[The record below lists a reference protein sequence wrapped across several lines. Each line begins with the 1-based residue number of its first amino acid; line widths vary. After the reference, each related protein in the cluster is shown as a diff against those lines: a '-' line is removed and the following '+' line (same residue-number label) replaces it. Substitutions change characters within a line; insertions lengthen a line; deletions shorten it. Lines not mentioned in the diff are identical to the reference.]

1 MRISKQ
7 TLITSLIVL
16 MFALTV
22 VLRVASLPTQNIDT
36 KGYLKW
42 YSLIEQRGFAAMADD
57 FAVYTPPYLYLLWLA
72 TLVKGTIPPMLAIKL
87 IPTVFDALSAFAV
100 YKLVRLKYPQG
111 QMPWLAAVGFLLLP
125 TVIANSAAWGQI
137 DSLYTSFL
145 LLCVYFLL
153 TERPAPAMLMLGVSV
168 AIKAQAVFLLPFL
181 AVMFFK
187 KRIPWPTLLIPPLV
201 YVVSI
206 LPAVWAGRPFMDALT
221 IYISQA
227 GEFPQIA
234 MHAANLYSLIVG
246 HPEWVKP
253 AYYGG
258 LALTVIVVGA
268 WIFYYARRRFTL
280 SPRLV
285 LFTALMS
292 VVLVPFL
299 LPKMHDRYFYP
310 ADNLSYVLAFFWP
323 GAWYIALGYQIISG
337 LVYFI
342 FLHSVGQ
349 VENRTLL
356 TLSVL
361 LNTLMVAHLVI
372 RQWLETR
379 KEVSGD

>member
-7 TLITSLIVL
+7 TLVTSLIVL
-16 MFALTV
+16 MAALAI
-22 VLRVASLPTQNIDT
+22 VLRVASLPSQNLDT
-36 KGYLKW
+36 RGYLKW
-42 YSLIEQRGFAAMADD
+42 YSQIDQRGFAAMADD
-57 FAVYTPPYLYLLWLA
+57 FAVYTPPYLYMLWLA
-72 TLVKGTIPPMLAIKL
+72 TFVKGTIPPLIAIKL
-87 IPTVFDALSAFAV
+87 IPTLFDALSAFAV
-100 YKLVRLKYPQG
+100 YKLVRLKFPQG
-111 QMPWLAAVGFLLLP
+111 QIPYLAAAGFLLLP
-125 TVIANSAAWGQI
+125 TVIANSATWGQI

-153 TERPAPAMLMLGVSV
+153 TERPVPAMLMLGISV

-181 AVMFFK
+181 AVLFFK

-201 YVVSI
+201 YVLSI
-206 LPAVWAGRPFMDALT
+206 LPAVWAGRPFLNALT
-221 IYISQA
+221 IYISQTS
-227 GEFPQIA
+227 EFPQIA
-234 MHAANLYSLIVG
+234 MHAANLYSLMVG
-246 HPEWVKP
+246 HPRWILP
-253 AYYGG
+253 IYYGG
-258 LALTVIVVGA
+258 LAMTAVFLCG
-268 WIFYYARRRFTL
+268 WIIFYARRRFAL

-285 LFTALMS
+285 LFTALLS
-292 VVLVPFL
+292 VVLVPYL

-323 GAWYIALGYQIISG
+323 GAWYIALGYQVISG

-342 FLHSVGQ
+342 FLHSVEQ
-349 VENRTLL
+349 AENRLLL

-379 KEVSGD
+379 EETSGD